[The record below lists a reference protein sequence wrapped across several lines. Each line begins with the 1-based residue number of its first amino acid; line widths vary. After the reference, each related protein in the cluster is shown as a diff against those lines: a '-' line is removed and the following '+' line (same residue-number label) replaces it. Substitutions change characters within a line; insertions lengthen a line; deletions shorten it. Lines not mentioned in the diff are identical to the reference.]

1 MKKFVN
7 KLAVKALKWN
17 DLVFASSEKPL
28 LRGDLVEYGRQEFPP
43 EDYQT
48 MWMDIPEDLDRGV
61 LWDGRFLNGA
71 MPAELAK
78 ERFDDEMIT
87 EMLVQSGKRA
97 LWITGI
103 FALVILLI
111 SAGGFNVAFDG
122 RTPYPEWAAES
133 GVWLP
138 VASWYLLTA
147 IERVGGLLGALSGS
161 AAMLLPLLLLFPVL
175 WWWAFTRFMQRMW
188 QRVSMP
194 YRFPTSDT
202 QHYWKA
208 HVENRISDYLAH
220 KRQIAEALRIAD
232 KPLIALGEA
241 TGKVRV
247 RGDNGAPLPGQ
258 IVCMDGESV
267 RQHVLILGGT
277 GSGKTRMV
285 IKPLFKRIM
294 NADWGIGHKMG
305 AYVTD
310 GKGTLWKDLYEYVK
324 ERPDVKIIGTEEGHY
339 GIDIVQGMTPLEV
352 STTLNAVYG
361 QVLGGKTD
369 GDFWRES
376 ASILIMH
383 AATIARILD
392 MHEPTV
398 DEWKQQHKVRPYSL
412 LGIHLIATEPDYTK
426 AALECFRKIGN
437 EVLDIHG
444 RAVRDDMI
452 EATQSMGWFKNFFL
466 VMAANTRDGIIA
478 NLNVVLG
485 KLRGSRSVADRFCS
499 GNYPNSVDV
508 DYALKGGVVLVAI
521 SETEYGMAGKVV
533 TVWLKTRLYIMAR
546 RRMLADP
553 EGCKQTSCAMFADEF
568 QMLAT
573 ASGGE
578 SDADTWN
585 WARESGL
592 FLVAATQNLAALNRT
607 MGETATANLV
617 TLLRT
622 KIILETEE
630 KSTVKWAEEISGKL
644 PWGWATNPRFYST
657 QYQRMTLIGND
668 TDKAKMSFGD
678 GLLPSLM
685 LPIVD
690 QVMDGWGR
698 KMLRVPAAMLGMTP
712 KDKDGINKYTVQRE
726 EQEEFENAT
735 IPDEEMPKIRQSDL
749 LTGAGFAFA
758 MVRRANSTRLDMID
772 LNLAD

>member
-1 MKKFVN
+1 MKKFIN

-28 LRGDLVEYGRQEFPP
+28 LRGDLVAYGRAHFRPK
-43 EDYQT
+43 DYQT

-78 ERFDDEMIT
+78 ERFDDDMIT
-87 EMLVQSGKRA
+87 DMLVQSGKRA
-97 LWITGI
+97 LWITSI
-103 FALVILLI
+103 FAIVLLLV
-111 SAGGFNVAFDG
+111 SAGGYNVAFEG
-122 RTPYPEWAAES
+122 RTPYPDWAAES

-147 IERVGGLLGALSGS
+147 IERVGGLLGAISGS
-161 AAMLLPLLLLFPVL
+161 AALLLPLLLLFPVI
-175 WWWAFTRFMQRMW
+175 WWWALTRFMQRMW
-188 QRVSMP
+188 HRVSMP
-194 YRFPTSDT
+194 YRFPSSDT
-202 QHYWKA
+202 QHFWKA
-208 HVENRISDYLAH
+208 HVENRTSEYLAY

-241 TGKVRV
+241 TGKVKV
-247 RGDNGAPLPGQ
+247 RGDNTAPLPGQ
-258 IVCMDGESV
+258 VVCMDGESV

-277 GSGKTRMV
+277 GSGKTRKV

-294 NADWGIGHKMG
+294 NADWGVGHKMG

-324 ERPDVKIIGTEEGHY
+324 HRPDVKIIGTGEGQF
-339 GIDIVQGMTPLEV
+339 GIDIVQGMSPLEV

-361 QVLGGKTD
+361 QVLGGKSD

-383 AATIARILD
+383 AATVARVLD
-392 MHEPTV
+392 QLPEVV
-398 DEWKQQHKVRPYSL
+398 DEWKTTHRVRPYSL
-412 LGIHLIATEPDYTK
+412 LGIHLISTEPFYTNI
-426 AALECFRKIGN
+426 ALRTFREWGA
-437 EVLDIHG
+437 EYERRFG
-444 RAVRDDMI
+444 RETQPMI
-452 EATQSMGWFKNFFL
+452 EAIQSAKWFYDFFL
-466 VMAANTRDGIIA
+466 VMAPNTRDGIIA

-485 KLRGSRSVADRFCS
+485 KLRGSREVADRFCS
-499 GNYPNSVDV
+499 GNYSNSVDV
-508 DYALKGGVVLVAI
+508 DHALKGGVVLIAV
-521 SETEYGMAGKVV
+521 SETEFGMAGKVV

-553 EGCKQTSCAMFADEF
+553 DGCKTTSCAMFADEF

-630 KSTVKWAEEISGKL
+630 KGTVKWAEEISGTL

-657 QYQRMTLIGND
+657 QWQRMELIGND
-668 TDKAKMSFGD
+668 TAKAKMTFAD
-678 GLLPSLM
+678 GLVPSLM

-690 QVMDGWGR
+690 QVMDGWGQ
-698 KMLRVPAAMLGMTP
+698 KMLRIPAAMLGMTP
-712 KDKDGINKYTVQRE
+712 TDKDGIDKYTVHRE
-726 EQEEFENAT
+726 EQDEFENAT
-735 IPDEEMPKIRQSDL
+735 IPDKEMPKIRQSDL

-772 LNLAD
+772 LNLVD

>member
-7 KLAVKALKWN
+7 KLAAKALKWN
-17 DLVFASSEKPL
+17 DLVFASSSNPL
-28 LRGDLVEYGRQEFPP
+28 LRGDLLEYGRQEFNPA
-43 EDYQT
+43 DYQT
-48 MWMDIPEDLDRGV
+48 MWMDIPDDLDRGV

-87 EMLVQSGKRA
+87 FMLVQSAKRA
-97 LWITGI
+97 LWITFI
-103 FALVILLI
+103 VAAVVSLV
-111 SAGGFNVAFDG
+111 SVGGFNIAFDG
-122 RTPYPEWAAES
+122 RTPYPAWAADN
-133 GVWLP
+133 GAWLP
-138 VASWYLLTA
+138 VASWYLLTV
-147 IERVGGLLGALSGS
+147 IERVGGLLGAISS
-161 AAMLLPLLLLFPVL
+161 SVAMLLPLLLLFPVI
-175 WWWAFTRFMQRMW
+175 WWWAFARFMQRMW
-188 QRVSMP
+188 HRGSMP
-194 YRFPTSDT
+194 YRFPSSDT

-208 HVENRISDYLAH
+208 HVENRVNDYEAY

-232 KPLIALGEA
+232 KPLILLGEA
-241 TGKVRV
+241 TGKVKV

-258 IVCMDGESV
+258 AVCMDGESV

-294 NADWGIGHKMG
+294 NADWGVGHKMG

-310 GKGTLWKDLYEYVK
+310 GKGTLWKDLYEYVQH
-324 ERPDVKIIGTEEGHY
+324 RPDVKIIGTDEGQF
-339 GIDIVQGMTPLEV
+339 GIDIVEGMTPLEV

-361 QVLGGKTD
+361 QVLGGKSD

-383 AATIARILD
+383 AATIARFIDL
-392 MHEPTV
+392 HEPTRE
-398 DEWKQQHKVRPYSL
+398 EWKKKHNVRPYSL
-412 LGIHLIATEPDYTK
+412 LGIHLIATEPQFTK
-426 AALECFRKIGN
+426 AALTTFRSVGEDLFN
-437 EVLDIHG
+437 QLGEPA
-444 RAVRDDMI
+444 RADFM
-452 EATQSMGWFKNFFL
+452 EATQSMGWFYNFFL
-466 VMAANTRDGIIA
+466 IMADVTRDGIIA

-485 KLRGSRSVADRFCS
+485 KLRGSRAVADRFCS
-499 GNYPNSVDV
+499 GNYKNSVDV
-508 DYALKGGVVLVAI
+508 DYALKGGVILVAI
-521 SETEYGMAGKVV
+521 SETEFGMAGKVV

-546 RRMLADP
+546 RRMLTDP
-553 EGCKQTSCAMFADEF
+553 EGCKRTSCAMFADEF

-592 FLVAATQNLAALNRT
+592 FLVASTQNLAALNRT

-630 KSTVKWAEEISGKL
+630 KGTVKWAEEISGTL

-657 QYQRMTLIGND
+657 QAQRMLLIGND
-668 TDKAKMSFGD
+668 TDKAKMSFAD
-678 GLLPSLM
+678 GLLPTLM

-690 QVMDGWGR
+690 QVMDGWGQ
-698 KMLRVPAAMLGMTP
+698 KMIRVPAAMLGMTTR
-712 KDKDGINKYTVQRE
+712 DKDGIDKYTVHRD
-726 EQEEFENAT
+726 EQDEFENAT
-735 IPDEEMPKIRQSDL
+735 IPDQEMPKIRQSDL
-749 LTGAGFAFA
+749 LTGSGFAFA
-758 MVRRANSTRLDMID
+758 MVRRANTTRLDMID
-772 LNLAD
+772 LRLED